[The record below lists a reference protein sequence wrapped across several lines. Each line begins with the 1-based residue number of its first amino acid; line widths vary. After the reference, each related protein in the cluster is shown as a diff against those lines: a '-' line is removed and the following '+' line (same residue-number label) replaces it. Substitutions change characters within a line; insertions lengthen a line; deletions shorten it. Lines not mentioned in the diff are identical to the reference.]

1 MRLLSG
7 AGHTEKDL
15 QMKSSIYDFAHHTI
29 QDPIHGSISF
39 GPIEKRIIDHRL
51 FQRLHGLRQN
61 SLLHLVFPSANH
73 TRFDHSLGVMSI
85 AGQFFDAVI
94 NNQLKICSAG
104 RRRKR
109 YQAGYRVDDN
119 NMLRLVV
126 ELDRQPYFKIVI
138 RCAALFHDIG
148 HGPLSHLFDKFFPTI
163 KEVLGFLVD
172 PCFAHLRPCLE
183 IMKGQKASRPIP
195 HEVLS
200 CIIATRVLH
209 DISDMLEDHGIRVE
223 DIARDVCAA
232 IGNEIVP
239 SKRTTALP
247 YNVATLLRDIISS
260 DLDADRMDYLMRDS
274 HMCGVNY
281 GLYDRDRIL
290 KSMCAY
296 ATLTD
301 RAVRAGV
308 RYSSVGALEDLL
320 IARYQMH
327 AQIYGH
333 KTNRACSAML
343 DAIQERLRE
352 SGWSWYKGCGSLQ
365 QLIDRFAELDDQKFI
380 GELLDLK
387 TNGHQVQVREI
398 AEKLF
403 LERRLVKRVFEERV
417 PCTDKNAQREAR
429 AERRVNQHMC
439 RLKRVG
445 IWARKDVFSNK
456 GPKIKS
462 SKYSLKVLRKHFDR
476 GWYEVH
482 EVKAF
487 STVAHYLP
495 EIEKT
500 YRIYAKEKNV
510 KKAKTLLP
518 K

>member
-1 MRLLSG
+1 MRP
-7 AGHTEKDL
+7 
-15 QMKSSIYDFAHHTI
+15 SSYDFALHTI
-29 QDPIHGSISF
+29 QDPIHGSIAF

-61 SLLHLVFPSANH
+61 SLLHLVFPAANH

-85 AGQFFDAVI
+85 ASRFFDAII
-94 NNQLKICSAG
+94 NNQQKICSAG
-104 RRRKR
+104 GHRNSF
-109 YQAGYRVDDN
+109 QVGYRVDDVK
-119 NMLRLVV
+119 MRKLIDV
-126 ELDRQPYFKIVI
+126 LDRQPYFKIVV
-138 RCAALFHDIG
+138 RSAALFHDIG
-148 HGPLSHLFDKFFPTI
+148 HGPLSHLFDKFFPPVQ
-163 KEVLGFLVD
+163 EVLKLLVD
-172 PCFAHLRPCLE
+172 PCFEHIRSCLQ
-183 IMKGQKASRPIP
+183 IMKGRSGSSPIS

-209 DISDMLEDHGIRVE
+209 DISDILKKYSIKVE
-223 DIARDVCAA
+223 DIVRDACTS
-232 IGNEIVP
+232 IEKQIPP
-239 SKRTTALP
+239 SKRTQSLP
-247 YNVATLLRDIISS
+247 YDVAPLLRDIISS

-281 GLYDRDRIL
+281 GLYDQDRIL

-296 ATLTD
+296 ATLNN
-301 RAVRAGV
+301 RAVRAGI
-308 RYSSVGALEDLL
+308 RYSGVGALEDLL
-320 IARYQMH
+320 IARYQMY

-352 SGWSWYKGCGSLQ
+352 SGWSWNPGCVSLQ
-365 QLIDRFAELDDQKFI
+365 QLLDRFAELDDQKFI
-380 GELLDLK
+380 SQLLDPK
-387 TNGHQVQVREI
+387 ANGHQKQVKEI

-403 LERRLVKRVFEERV
+403 LERKLVKRVFEERV
-417 PCTDKNAQREAR
+417 LHTEEEGRR
-429 AERRVNQHMC
+429 HVRVERRVDQHMC
-439 RLKRVG
+439 RLKKVG
-445 IWARKDVFSNK
+445 IWARTDVFLNK

-462 SKYSLKVLRKHFDR
+462 PKYSLKVLRKRHDR

-482 EVKAF
+482 EAKNF

-510 KKAKTLLP
+510 KKAKALLP
-518 K
+518 R

>member
-1 MRLLSG
+1 MSK
-7 AGHTEKDL
+7 TY
-15 QMKSSIYDFAHHTI
+15 YDFAQHTI

-39 GPIEKRIIDHRL
+39 GAIEKRIIDHRL

-85 AGQFFDAVI
+85 ASRFFDAII
-94 NNQLKICSAG
+94 NNQQKICSAG

-109 YQAGYRVDDN
+109 YQVGYRVDDN
-119 NMLRLVV
+119 NMLRLVAA
-126 ELDRQPYFKIVI
+126 LDRQPYFKIVN

-148 HGPLSHLFDKFFPTI
+148 HGPLSHLFDKFFPSV
-163 KEVLGFLVD
+163 KEVLGLLVD
-172 PCFAHLRPCLE
+172 PSFEHIRSCLE
-183 IMKGQKASRPIP
+183 IMKRQKGSNPIP
-195 HEVLS
+195 HEILS

-209 DISDMLEDHGIRVE
+209 DIADILKAHGTNADDMS
-223 DIARDVCAA
+223 RDVCAA
-232 IGNEIVP
+232 IEKQIIP
-239 SKRTTALP
+239 SKKTQSLP

-281 GLYDRDRIL
+281 GLYDQDRIL
-290 KSMCAY
+290 KSMCSY
-296 ATLTD
+296 AALKE
-301 RAVRAGV
+301 RSVRAGV
-308 RYSSVGALEDLL
+308 RYSGVGALEDLL

-343 DAIQERLRE
+343 DAIHEHLKA
-352 SGWSWYKGCGSLQ
+352 SGWSWYEGCGSLQ
-365 QLIDRFAELDDQKFI
+365 DLLDRFVKLDDQNFI
-380 GELLDLK
+380 SQLIDLK
-387 TNGHQVQVREI
+387 TNGNQGRVKEI

-403 LERRLVKRVFEERV
+403 LERRLVKRVFEERI
-417 PCTDKNAQREAR
+417 PYSDKKTQWEAQVQ
-429 AERRVNQHMC
+429 RRMKQHVR
-439 RLKRVG
+439 RLDSAD
-445 IWARKDVFSNK
+445 IWARQDVFPNK

-462 SKYSLKVLRKHFDR
+462 SKYSLKVLRKHHHQ
-476 GWYEVH
+476 GWYEVY
-482 EVKAF
+482 EAKDF

-500 YRIYAKEKNV
+500 YRIYVKSKNV
-510 KKAKTLLP
+510 KNAKALLP
-518 K
+518 R